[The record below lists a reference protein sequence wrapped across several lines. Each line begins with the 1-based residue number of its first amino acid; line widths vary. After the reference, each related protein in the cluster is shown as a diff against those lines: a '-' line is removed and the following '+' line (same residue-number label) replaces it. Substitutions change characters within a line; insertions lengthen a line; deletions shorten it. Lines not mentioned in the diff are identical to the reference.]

1 MYITFLGSCANQ
13 TANHEGVSFLVE
25 SSTSNLLVDSG
36 PGIISSLQRSN
47 RMASEIDNLLLTHT
61 HGDHILGFAYFVWN
75 RNFERLGMTPAKD
88 LNVFGNVETIEAAK
102 TMLEKSYPEAKFP
115 FNVNYTVLISNE
127 TLKVGD
133 LFVTVVEAIHP
144 VPTLSCVI
152 KCDNE
157 VVVYSADSLPNN
169 NLLELSV
176 DADLIIHEG
185 MFTDKSFDLS
195 RKVMHSTAT
204 DAGRFAKQAK
214 CKQLLLVH
222 IAPELFGN
230 ETKLLEEAKNEFA
243 GIISIPC
250 SGSIYSL

>member
-13 TANHEGVSFLVE
+13 TANREGVSFLVE
-25 SSTSNLLVDSG
+25 NSTSNLLIDSG

-61 HGDHILGFAYFVWN
+61 HGDHILGYAYFVWN
-75 RNFERLGMTPAKD
+75 RNFERIGKTPAND
-88 LNVFGNVETIEAAK
+88 LNVFGNTETIEAAK
-102 TMLEKSYPEAKFP
+102 TMLEKSYPEARFP
-115 FNVNYTVLISNE
+115 FKVNYINLTSNDSFI
-127 TLKVGD
+127 VGD
-133 LFVTVVEAIHP
+133 LCVTVIEAIHP
-144 VPTLSCVI
+144 IPTLSCII
-152 KCDNE
+152 KSDKE

-169 NLLELSV
+169 KLLELSNN
-176 DADLIIHEG
+176 ADLIIHEG

-214 CKQLLLVH
+214 CRQLLLVH
-222 IAPELFGN
+222 IAPELFGK
-230 ETKLLEEAKNEFA
+230 ETKLLEEAKKEFS

-250 SGSIYSL
+250 SGSMYSL